1 MTGPSHL
8 YFVFILACGCIPGTV
23 DSASHSV
30 HTSPKHQG
38 VCMGVTDCLLLQLYH
53 LQTNKCLVAQGRSS
67 QKGGLVLL
75 KACDYGD
82 PTQVGYTS

>member
-1 MTGPSHL
+1 
-8 YFVFILACGCIPGTV
+8 
-23 DSASHSV
+23 
-30 HTSPKHQG
+30 
-38 VCMGVTDCLLLQLYH
+38 MGVTYYLLLQLYH